1 MHWEAWFTLA
11 VVVGV
16 LVSLVRESLPTDIVM
31 IGALILLVVVGEA
44 SGTKL
49 LPQIDVA
56 VAGMGNTGLITVG
69 VLFVV
74 VTGLVQTG
82 AMELVAG
89 PVIGQ
94 PKTAGSALLRL
105 LTPVT
110 LLSAFLNNTPVVAMF
125 MPVVEDICK
134 RSRISPS
141 RLYMPM
147 AYAATF
153 GGVCTLIGT
162 STNLIVQG
170 LLEENGIPGMKM
182 FDIAWIGVPCAIAG
196 VAYFAVLGHW
206 LLPDRRPAITTQDD
220 PREYTVEI
228 MVLPDGPM
236 VGKTIEEAGLRHLPG
251 LFLARIDRDGEE
263 IAPVVPRERLQGN
276 DQLVFVGVL
285 DSVVDLQRVRGLAR
299 APESAHQINTP
310 ATKRRLIEAVVSNRC
325 PLIGTSI
332 RAGEFRSY
340 YNAAVVAVARGGV
353 RVQGKIGD
361 IVLEPGDTL
370 LMETDEDF
378 LLRQRNSSHFFL
390 VSGVENSH
398 PVRRDRAWVA
408 LALLVAMIVVSAW
421 GWIDLLTAAFLV
433 AGLMV
438 VLGCCSVNQAR
449 QSVDWSLLVV
459 IAASLGI
466 GKAIDMSGL
475 ADVVATKIVGYAG
488 GHPWL
493 VLAAVYLVT
502 MIFTELIT
510 NNAAAVLVLPI
521 ALSSAKSLDVNYL
534 PFVIAVAVGA
544 SAGFATPFGY
554 QTNLMVYGPGGYR
567 FTDYL
572 RVGIPLD
579 LLFMAITVALAPI
592 VFPFHP

>member
-475 ADVVATKIVGYAG
+475 ADVVATKIVGCAG